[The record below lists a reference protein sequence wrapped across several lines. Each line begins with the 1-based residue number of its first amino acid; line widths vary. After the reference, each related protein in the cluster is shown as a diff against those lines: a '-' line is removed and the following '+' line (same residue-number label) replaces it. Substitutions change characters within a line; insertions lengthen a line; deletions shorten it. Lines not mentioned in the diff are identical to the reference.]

1 MTVAVLN
8 PQDVL
13 RENRF
18 SKQPLTSSPEMKYP
32 KNSYPNL
39 NRSNRTQSTRRKR
52 SPPRNQNTSP
62 PSRGVVSPKLPAKN
76 NLVMGQV
83 KILKRGEELTKTTP
97 IPAPEPVKKI
107 TEKRQ
112 DPDLGSTERLGPDPE
127 SVPFQI
133 RLTESKDRV
142 AAFYAG
148 SAFITSPPP
157 SSLPLPAF
165 FTKKTVTVK
174 HDDATSDLRRIL
186 KLDML

>member
-1 MTVAVLN
+1 MTVAVLS

-13 RENRF
+13 KENRF
-18 SKQPLTSSPEMKYP
+18 SKQPLIP

-39 NRSNRTQSTRRKR
+39 NRPNRTQSNRRKR

-62 PSRGVVSPKLPAKN
+62 PSRGAVVAPKLSAKN

-97 IPAPEPVKKI
+97 VQAPEPVKK
-107 TEKRQ
+107 TAENRP
-112 DPDLGSTERLGPDPE
+112 DPDLGSTERLGPDPQ
-127 SVPFQI
+127 SVPI
-133 RLTESKDRV
+133 LNRLTESKVRV
-142 AAFYAG
+142 TSFYAG

-165 FTKKTVTVK
+165 FTKKTITAVK

>member
-13 RENRF
+13 KQNRF
-18 SKQPLTSSPEMKYP
+18 SKQPLISSPETKYP

-39 NRSNRTQSTRRKR
+39 NRSNRAQSTRGKR

-62 PSRGVVSPKLPAKN
+62 PSRGVVAPKLPAKS

-83 KILKRGEELTKTTP
+83 KILKRGEELTKPTP
-97 IPAPEPVKKI
+97 IPAPEP
-107 TEKRQ
+107 
-112 DPDLGSTERLGPDPE
+112 
-127 SVPFQI
+127 I

-142 AAFYAG
+142 ASFYAG
-148 SAFITSPPP
+148 SAFIASPPP